1 MHNLCKFL
9 QKKYKKSSAR
19 PKKSLDLKSRKI
31 SIAVHTLISSWR
43 PLLNSTLRTHHD
55 DHVDVINKP
64 HRASWVEC
72 SAQLNDKGSNVRRE
86 IIKSNMYASTY
97 NKHIISIH
105 PMSCYSITKYMNAWN
120 HPPSTICR
128 QKIYFFR
135 WESGTK
141 HFPTVSR
148 VTVNST
154 CP

>member
-9 QKKYKKSSAR
+9 QKKFSTTQKITWFKIQKNFNRSAHFNIIVTT
-19 PKKSLDLKSRKI
+19 PI
-31 SIAVHTLISSWR
+31 E
-43 PLLNSTLRTHHD
+43 LRTHHD